1 MAQLEWCA
9 GEALPWVRNCLCMIT
24 SLQLQGQAS
33 LTVNDLHC
41 MCATEQLLARL
52 AMLPP
57 CRLAAQL
64 ARTEEA
70 AKRALVKSDQ
80 GARGSTAQ
88 QLLDAQR
95 TIQQLQ
101 AENSELS
108 SKLAR

>member
-1 MAQLEWCA
+1 
-9 GEALPWVRNCLCMIT
+9 VVS
-24 SLQLQGQAS
+24 SLHQPCCTNHAAVFAS
-33 LTVNDLHC
+33 L
-41 MCATEQLLARL
+41 AS
-52 AMLPP
+52 

-70 AKRALVKSDQ
+70 AKRALVRSDQ

-95 TIQQLQ
+95 QIQQLQ

-108 SKLAR
+108 SKLARFAWLPW